1 MLSYLFLIKINIF
14 KKNRINFIMGNS
26 SNEDKYGMKIRMAG
40 ESLYLFHL
48 YLSKSIYTI
57 TKSSDKKEKKDI
69 FDFWDSNYKFNMPFE
84 KQIEEIFE
92 YYKELKQNFV
102 LNFKELLIVHITNT
116 NSKKI
121 DYIFSK
127 MNEIKRPYYMP
138 VVLFLCDEYNDDYK
152 IKPNKSKY
160 RYINENNIY
169 TESFINDKEYLFDFC
184 NELTI
189 SGKLKMKKINKIL
202 LRICSYY
209 NDLGDSFFIPEISKN
224 FNLSDKNYPYN
235 INICCVGRFGKG
247 KSTCVNCILG
257 EQKSRESKSGT
268 STTKKIH
275 CYQVKDEPIMIY
287 DIPGFES
294 IETTNEAIDK
304 IKELNNNENELKKR
318 IHIFLYIIKS
328 IDDRMFAEIEYQII
342 KKLSEQNNISLLY
355 VITHSSTETNKEE
368 KIDSIN
374 EGIKGILEKH
384 PNSENNIIASKM
396 NAFKDNCVFVNFH
409 SENNKPIYGINDLFL
424 KIFSKLTINQNNIY
438 FQYYESQKTS
448 LEFNAYEFNRCFEKG
463 LKYFKDKYVKIT
475 NSINCS

>member
-1 MLSYLFLIKINIF
+1 
-14 KKNRINFIMGNS
+14 MGNS
-26 SNEDKYGMKIRMAG
+26 INEDKYGMKIKMAG
-40 ESLYLFHL
+40 ESLYLLHL
-48 YLSKSIYTI
+48 YLSRSIYTI

-69 FDFWDSNYKFNMPFE
+69 FDFWDSNYKFNMSFE
-84 KQIEEIFE
+84 KQVEEIFN
-92 YYKELKQNFV
+92 YYKELKQNYA
-102 LNFKELLIVHITNT
+102 LNFKEVLIVHIKKK
-116 NSKKI
+116 NSEKI

-138 VVLFLCDEYNDDYK
+138 VVLFLCDEYNDNDYYK

-169 TESFINDKEYLFDFC
+169 TESFINDKEYLFDLY

-189 SGKLKMKKINKIL
+189 SGKSKMKRINKIL

-209 NDLGDSFFIPEISKN
+209 NDLGDSFFISEINKS
-224 FNLSDKNYPYN
+224 FNLCDKSYPYN
-235 INICCVGRFGKG
+235 INICCIGRFGKG

-275 CYQVKDEPIMIY
+275 HYQVNDEPIIIY

-304 IKELNNNENELKKR
+304 IKELNNNENELKNR

-355 VITHSSTETNKEE
+355 VITHSSVETNKEE
-368 KIDSIN
+368 KIGAIN
-374 EGIKGILEKH
+374 EGIKGILERN
-384 PNSENNIIASKM
+384 PCSGNNIIALQMK
-396 NAFKDNCVFVNFH
+396 AFEDNCVFVNFH
-409 SENNKPIYGINDLFL
+409 SENNNPIYGINDLFL
-424 KIFSKLTINQNNIY
+424 KIFTKLTENQKKISS
-438 FQYYESQKTS
+438 QYYESQKTS

-463 LKYFKDKYVKIT
+463 INYFKDKYTEIT
-475 NSINCS
+475 NSICSTQKK

>member
-1 MLSYLFLIKINIF
+1 
-14 KKNRINFIMGNS
+14 MGNS
-26 SNEDKYGMKIRMAG
+26 TNEDKYGMKIRMAG

-48 YLSKSIYTI
+48 YLSRSIYTI
-57 TKSSDKKEKKDI
+57 TKSSDKKEKKEI

-84 KQIEEIFE
+84 KQVEEIFE
-92 YYKELKQNFV
+92 YYKELKQNYV
-102 LNFKELLIVHITNT
+102 VNFKEVLIVHITNK
-116 NSKKI
+116 NSEKI

-138 VVLFLCDEYNDDYK
+138 VLLFLCDEYNENDK

-169 TESFINDKEYLFDFC
+169 TESFINDKEYLFDIY
-184 NELTI
+184 NELNI
-189 SGKLKMKKINKIL
+189 SGKSKMKKINKTL

-209 NDLGDSFFIPEISKN
+209 NDLGDSFFIPEINKN
-224 FNLSDKNYPYN
+224 FNLCDTSYPYN
-235 INICCVGRFGKG
+235 INICCIGRFGKG

-275 CYQVKDEPIMIY
+275 FYQVNGEPIMIY

-304 IKELNNNENELKKR
+304 IKELNNNGNDLKNR

-328 IDDRMFAEIEYQII
+328 IDDRMFAEIEYEII
-342 KKLSEQNNISLLY
+342 KKLSEENNIVFLY
-355 VITHSSTETNKEE
+355 VITHSSAETNKEE
-368 KIDSIN
+368 KIGSIN
-374 EGIKGILEKH
+374 EGIQGILERH
-384 PNSENNIIASKM
+384 PNSVNNIIASKM
-396 NAFKDNCVFVNFH
+396 NALEDNCVFVNFH

-424 KIFSKLTINQNNIY
+424 KLFTKLTLIQESIFS
-438 FQYYESQKTS
+438 QYYESQKTS

-463 LKYFKDKYVKIT
+463 IKYFKDKYVEIT
-475 NSINCS
+475 NSIYSS